1 MVALTRRIL
10 KAIALAGIGVIA
22 ALAASWIVTF
32 AQYPPPVGSVTT
44 TASNTSPATG
54 ASVIVTC
61 TVLDTQ
67 GNPVANEP
75 CTFTIVSQPGTDAT
89 LEGATTV
96 TKTTNAQGKATAVL
110 SAGSAP
116 GQIVVSTSARSI
128 TSQVTVSA
136 QAAAP
141 APTATLPPGAVPGAA
156 PPTGG
161 GPPEGGGQPLGL
173 WIAVALAGTAAGLA
187 SLVVARGVA
196 RRPKTR

>member
-1 MVALTRRIL
+1 MMALARRVL
-10 KAIALAGIGVIA
+10 NAIALAGIAVIA
-22 ALAASWIVTF
+22 TLVASWIVAF

-44 TASNTSPATG
+44 TSSNTSPTTG
-54 ASVIVTC
+54 TSVTVTC

-67 GNPVANEP
+67 GNAVANEP

-89 LEGATTV
+89 LEGGTTV
-96 TKTTNAQGKATAVL
+96 TKTTNAQGKATAAL

-116 GQIVVSTSARSI
+116 GQIVVSTNARSI

-136 QAAAP
+136 QAATPTP
-141 APTATLPPGAVPGAA
+141 AATLAPGAVPGGA

-161 GPPEGGGQPLGL
+161 GPPGGGGQPLGL
-173 WIAVALAGTAAGLA
+173 WIVVALAGTAAALA
-187 SLVVARGVA
+187 SLAVARGVA

>member
-1 MVALTRRIL
+1 MIAPARRVL
-10 KAIALAGIGVIA
+10 NAIALAGIAVIA
-22 ALAASWIVTF
+22 TLVASWIVAF

-54 ASVIVTC
+54 ASVTVTC

-89 LEGATTV
+89 LDGATTV

-116 GQIVVSTSARSI
+116 GQIVVSTGARGI
-128 TSQVTVSA
+128 ASQVTVST

-141 APTATLPPGAVPGAA
+141 APAATLPPGAVPGAA

-161 GPPEGGGQPLGL
+161 GSPGDGGQPLGL
-173 WIAVALAGTAAGLA
+173 WIVVALAGTAAALA